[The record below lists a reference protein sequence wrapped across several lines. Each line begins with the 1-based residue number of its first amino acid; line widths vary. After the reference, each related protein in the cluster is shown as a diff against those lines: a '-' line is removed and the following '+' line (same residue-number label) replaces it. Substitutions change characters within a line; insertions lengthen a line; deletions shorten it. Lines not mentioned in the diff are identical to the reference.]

1 MDAIGTAALALGTQ
15 VVKSACR
22 LWLGDGFTGDMAET
36 VSDLLADRVTD
47 AIEHRRLV
55 ASFEEFALSVADKAR
70 RTDDPRFRYLPENE
84 REAAVLAVAETF
96 GNAQLDDT
104 ALLAFDLNARL
115 VEHHLRTWVAQRA
128 GSWGLSELGTAYF
141 DFLLRESCSYL
152 LEITKTLP
160 RYNGQA
166 LAELL
171 RRSSAISQQIAE
183 VLERLPAR
191 TGMSGDAGFE
201 TDYRRQIAKELD
213 SMDLFGATAFEQNGG
228 YQLSVAYISLAV
240 LDARSTTRSHRTLPR
255 RERDPLLPTGNNRL
269 GGVVTAGDPDMLQS
283 VAVEGVFADSDRVF
297 LRGEAGSGK
306 TTLMQWLAVSAARR
320 ALPEPLAQWN
330 DLVPFFIRLRRFADS
345 GSLPQPEDFLAHG
358 AAASLAG
365 EMPAGWVHRV
375 LKAGHGVILVDG
387 VDEVPKHQRQHI
399 QQWLRGLIASFPDS
413 KFVVTSRP
421 AAAPTTWL
429 ELQGF
434 HTYAIQ
440 PMTLPD
446 IRLFIAHWHEAVAQ
460 TLVDASARQELA
472 VLSAILTDRVFAKRH
487 LRQLATSPLL
497 CALLCALNRE
507 RHTQLPDNRIELFR
521 ISLEMFLERRDI
533 ERGMAPTPVR
543 MNFTDKRQLLQDLA
557 YWMMTNG
564 LADAERNRVLDLLFA
579 RLRTRRHRVVGNADG
594 VLEYLL
600 ERSGLIREPVVG
612 RIDFTHRSFQEFLAA
627 QAAIDMDDIEALAVR
642 AADDQWRQVVILAAG
657 LATARQSEQLFK
669 TLLNPPRRLRNQ
681 QMLFDLTALGCME
694 TATDVETSVAEE
706 IGQRVSAL
714 IPPRDMDQV
723 HALTHAGEFTFD
735 LLADAKIE
743 DVNAAVH
750 STRLAANLGGPVGLQ
765 FIEKMTSSQGIPN
778 GLVPSQ
784 ALVSYWDE
792 FEPVEYAER
801 ILANREIRSVNIVD
815 PQLIPGVVRLPTI
828 EVLSCRC
835 GRGHNDFSFLAQLP
849 NLRQVAI
856 FIERNHGPLR
866 AMLPPGV
873 QTLLL
878 STPKHWNRPTS
889 TASSDSGLLWTSDI
903 AAGKGPRATLR
914 ILELDAARTLADL
927 DLAGDI
933 RRLVIERDTQL
944 KHLGGLVLPP
954 HTDCLDVRDCPA
966 ITTLAGIESQTGSD
980 LRELRL
986 GNLRQR
992 LPDLSPLLT
1001 ASTASRGARLIDQL
1015 HTVELSYRNMSV
1027 AEVGDPLAALSPL
1040 GFDFRITSRAP
1051 SEAEGKTTSFGPR
1064 SAELVLTATRPS
1076 SPAP

>member
-22 LWLGDGFTGDMAET
+22 LWLGEGFAGDIAET

-55 ASFEEFALSVADKAR
+55 ATFEEFALSVADKA
-70 RTDDPRFRYLPENE
+70 THADDPRFQHLPKNE
-84 REAAVLAVAETF
+84 RVAAVTAVAEIF
-96 GNAQLDDT
+96 AHARLDDA
-104 ALLAFDLNARL
+104 ALYALDLNARL
-115 VEHHLRTWVAQRA
+115 LERSLRTWVGGRENA
-128 GSWGLSELGTAYF
+128 WGLSELGTAYF

-160 RYNGQA
+160 RFNGQA

-201 TDYRRQIAKELD
+201 TDFRRQIAKELD
-213 SMDLFGATAFEQNGG
+213 FMDLFGATSFEQSRG

-240 LDARSTTRSHRTLPR
+240 LDAKSTARRVQTVPL
-255 RERDPLLPTGNNRL
+255 RERDPLLL
-269 GGVVTAGDPDMLQS
+269 GGKSRLKGAVTAGDPELLQGI
-283 VAVEGVFADSDRVF
+283 AVESVFAESDRIF

-306 TTLMQWLAVSAARR
+306 TTLMQWLAVSASRR
-320 ALPEPLAQWN
+320 ALPEPLAHWN
-330 DLVPFFIRLRRFADS
+330 DLVPFFIRLRRFADN
-345 GSLPQPEDFLAHG
+345 GSLPQPEQFLAHG
-358 AAASLAG
+358 AAASLAE
-365 EMPAGWVHRV
+365 EMPTGWVRRV
-375 LKAGHGVILVDG
+375 LKAGRGVILVDG
-387 VDEVPKHQRQHI
+387 VDEVPKNQRQEI
-399 QQWLRGLIASFPDS
+399 QQWLRSLIGAFPDA

-421 AAAPTTWL
+421 AAAPTSWL

-434 HTYAIQ
+434 RAYAIQ

-460 TLVDASARQELA
+460 SLVDSSARQELA
-472 VLSAILTDRVFAKRH
+472 SLSAVLIERVFAKRH

-543 MNFTDKRQLLQDLA
+543 MNYADKRQLLQDLA
-557 YWMMTNG
+557 HWMMTNG
-564 LADAERNRVLDLLFA
+564 LADAERNRVLDLIFS
-579 RLRTRRHRVVGNADG
+579 RLRTRRHRVVGDAEG

-612 RIDFTHRSFQEFLAA
+612 RIDFIHRSFQEFLAA
-627 QAAIDMDDIEALAVR
+627 QAAIDLDDIEALAAR

-657 LATARQSEQLFK
+657 LATARQSAQLFK
-669 TLLNPPRRLRNQ
+669 SLLNPPRRLRNQ

-694 TATDVETSVAEE
+694 TATDVETATTEE
-706 IGQRVSAL
+706 IGQRVSTL

-723 HALTHAGEFTFD
+723 LALTRAGEFTFD
-735 LLADAKIE
+735 LLADATIE

-765 FIEKMTSSQGIPN
+765 FIERIANSQGAPN
-778 GLVPSQ
+778 DLVPSQ

-801 ILANREIRSVNIVD
+801 ILANRHIRSVNIVD
-815 PQLIPGVVRLPTI
+815 PQLIPGVVRLPSI
-828 EVLSCRC
+828 EAISCRC
-835 GRGHNDFSFLAQLP
+835 GREYNDFSFFAQLP
-849 NLRQVAI
+849 NLRHVAI
-856 FIERNHGPLR
+856 FVERNHGLVR
-866 AMLPPGV
+866 AVIPPGV

-889 TASSDSGLLWTSDI
+889 TASSDSELVW
-903 AAGKGPRATLR
+903 AGGGSAGTRPRATLR
-914 ILELDAARTLADL
+914 ILELDAARALADL
-927 DLAGDI
+927 HLEGDI
-933 RRLVIERDTQL
+933 RRLVIERDTRL
-944 KHLGGLVLPP
+944 TDFSGLALPS
-954 HTDCLDVRDCPA
+954 HVESLEVRDCMM
-966 ITTLAGIESQTGSD
+966 LASLDGIERQAGGD

-986 GNLRQR
+986 GNLRHR
-992 LPDLSPLLT
+992 LPDLSPLL
-1001 ASTASRGARLIDQL
+1001 AANPANGARMIDQL
-1015 HTVELSYRNMSV
+1015 DTVELTYRNMSA
-1027 AEVGDPLAALSPL
+1027 AEVGDPLAVLSPL
-1040 GFDFRITSRAP
+1040 GFDFTITSAVLNE
-1051 SEAEGKTTSFGPR
+1051 SAHLVSSFGPN
-1064 SAELVLTATRPS
+1064 SAVLVFIATRR
-1076 SPAP
+1076 

>member
-1 MDAIGTAALALGTQ
+1 VDAIGTAALALGTQ

-22 LWLGDGFTGDMAET
+22 LWLGAGFTGDMAET
-36 VSDLLADRVTD
+36 VSDLLAGRVTD

-55 ASFEEFALSVADKAR
+55 ATFEEFALSVADKAR

-84 REAAVLAVAETF
+84 RAAAILAVAETF
-96 GNAQLDDT
+96 GNAQLDDA
-104 ALLAFDLNARL
+104 ALFALDLNARL
-115 VEHHLRTWVAQRA
+115 VERHLRTSVTERIR
-128 GSWGLSELGTAYF
+128 SWGLSELGTAYF

-160 RYNGQA
+160 RFNGQA

-191 TGMSGDAGFE
+191 TGMSGDQGFE
-201 TDYRRQIAKELD
+201 TDFRRQIAKELD
-213 SMDLFGATAFEQNGG
+213 FMDLFGATSFEQSRG

-240 LDARSTTRSHRTLPR
+240 LDARSVARGLQALPR
-255 RERDPLLPTGNNRL
+255 RERDPLLLAGKNRIRSA
-269 GGVVTAGDPDMLQS
+269 VTAGDPDMLQS

-306 TTLMQWLAVSAARR
+306 TTLLQWLAVSAARR

-365 EMPAGWVHRV
+365 EMPAGWARRV
-375 LKAGHGVILVDG
+375 LKAGRGVILVDG
-387 VDEVPKHQRQHI
+387 VDEVPKQQRQEI
-399 QQWLRGLIASFPDS
+399 QQWLRGLIASFPNS

-421 AAAPTTWL
+421 AAAPTSWL

-434 HTYAIQ
+434 RAYAIQ

-460 TLVDASARQELA
+460 TQVDASARQELDSLSA
-472 VLSAILTDRVFAKRH
+472 VLIERVFAKRH

-533 ERGMAPTPVR
+533 ERGMAPTSVR
-543 MNFTDKRQLLQDLA
+543 MNYADKRQLLQDLA
-557 YWMMTNG
+557 YWMMTNAM
-564 LADAERNRVLDLLFA
+564 ADAERNRVLDLLFS

-600 ERSGLIREPVVG
+600 ERSGLIREPAVG
-612 RIDFTHRSFQEFLAA
+612 RIDFIHRSFQEFLAA
-627 QAAIDMDDIEALAVR
+627 QAAIDLDDIEALAAR

-669 TLLNPPRRLRNQ
+669 SLLNPPRRLRNQ

-694 TATDVETSVAEE
+694 TATDVETSVTEE

-723 HALTHAGEFTFD
+723 QALTRAGEYTFD

-765 FIEKMTSSQGIPN
+765 FIEQMASKQGVPN
-778 GLVPSQ
+778 DLVPSQ

-801 ILANREIRSVNIVD
+801 ILANRDIRSVNIVD

-835 GRGHNDFSFLAQLP
+835 GRGHSDFSFLAHLP
-849 NLRQVAI
+849 NLRHVAI

-866 AMLPPGV
+866 AVMPPRT

-889 TASSDSGLLWTSDI
+889 TASSDSELLWTNDT
-903 AAGKGPRATLR
+903 AAATRPHATLR
-914 ILELDAARTLADL
+914 ILELDAARALADL
-927 DLAGDI
+927 NLDGDI
-933 RRLVIERDTQL
+933 RKLVIERDMQL
-944 KHLGGLVLPP
+944 KDLAGLVLPP
-954 HTDCLDVRDCPA
+954 HTECLEVKDCPA
-966 ITTLAGIESQTGSD
+966 LTTLAGIESQTGSA
-980 LRELRL
+980 LRQLRL
-986 GNLRQR
+986 GNLRHR

-1001 ASTASRGARLIDQL
+1001 ATPASPGARLIDQL
-1015 HTVELSYRNMSV
+1015 NTVELSYWNMGV

-1040 GFDFRITSRAP
+1040 GFDFKITSAVS
-1051 SEAEGKTTSFGPR
+1051 SEPVEKTTRFGPK
-1064 SAELVLTATRPS
+1064 SAVLVFTASRP
-1076 SPAP
+1076 